1 MSLRTRYGFMGVTEE
16 DAARAK
22 RPSTQDLTNLALASP
37 FVAQDIEV
45 DMTSFFVDDTAGG
58 SLVRSFVYI
67 DPKNLTFTAVNGR
80 QQGSIELHGVVFGD
94 NGRIEH
100 QLKRGATV
108 SLTEAEY
115 QQAMANGIALSI
127 DMPVR
132 RPGAYQARLAVRDRT
147 TSRMGSAGQFVV
159 IPDLKNKKLA
169 VSGIVL
175 GLPND
180 NQSVSNAGG
189 RRFKQND
196 EMYFAYNIYNAANE
210 TGQLRN
216 LVMNT
221 MLFRDGKN
229 VYSGPDVPI
238 AASDPKDLNR
248 VFASSRI
255 KLAPDLAPGNYYLQV
270 VITDKDAPKGKV
282 VSVVQWIDFEI
293 EK

>member
-1 MSLRTRYGFMGVTEE
+1 
-16 DAARAK
+16 
-22 RPSTQDLTNLALASP
+22 LASP
-37 FVAQDIEV
+37 FMAQDIEV

-94 NGRIEH
+94 NGRIEY

-132 RPGAYQARLAVRDRT
+132 RPGAYQARLAVRDRP

-196 EMYFAYNIYNAANE
+196 E
-210 TGQLRN
+210 
-216 LVMNT
+216 
-221 MLFRDGKN
+221 
-229 VYSGPDVPI
+229 
-238 AASDPKDLNR
+238 
-248 VFASSRI
+248 
-255 KLAPDLAPGNYYLQV
+255 
-270 VITDKDAPKGKV
+270 
-282 VSVVQWIDFEI
+282 
-293 EK
+293 